1 MAFLIKEL
9 STRPARL
16 PDVTTITKG
25 RRMKTNT
32 IIAFGAGALLLIGA
46 TAGASVYVM
55 ENMDDEASTQSSSTN
70 VSTKETITYRETAPA
85 PQPACDDDNIV
96 GKVVGGAAGGILG
109 SQVGKGN
116 GKTAAT
122 IGGSV
127 GGTLLGEEYIP
138 TKNVTC
144 R

>member
-1 MAFLIKEL
+1 
-9 STRPARL
+9 
-16 PDVTTITKG
+16 
-25 RRMKTNT
+25 MKTNT
-32 IIAFGAGALLLIGA
+32 IVAIGAGALLLVAA
-46 TAGASVYVM
+46 TAGASVYLM
-55 ENMDDEASTQSSSTN
+55 ENNDPEEKANTSTTRVSTQ
-70 VSTKETITYRETAPA
+70 ETIHYNQPRQAQA

-96 GKVVGGAAGGILG
+96 GKVVGGAGGGLAG
-109 SQVGKGN
+109 SQIGSGS

-122 IGGSV
+122 IAGAV

>member
-1 MAFLIKEL
+1 
-9 STRPARL
+9 
-16 PDVTTITKG
+16 
-25 RRMKTNT
+25 MKTKS
-32 IIAFGAGALLLIGA
+32 IIALGAGALLLVGA

-55 ENMDDEASTQSSSTN
+55 EMDDNEPSDVNKARVSSN
-70 VSTKETITYRETAPA
+70 ETVNYTETR
-85 PQPACDDDNIV
+85 QVRQVNCDDDNIV
-96 GKVVGGAAGGILG
+96 GKVIGGAAGGLAG
-109 SQVGKGN
+109 SQIGDGN

-144 R
+144 K

>member
-1 MAFLIKEL
+1 MKP
-9 STRPARL
+9 STMLA
-16 PDVTTITKG
+16 I
-25 RRMKTNT
+25 
-32 IIAFGAGALLLIGA
+32 GAGVLLLVGT
-46 TAGASVYVM
+46 TAAASVYVM
-55 ENMDDEASTQSSSTN
+55 ENMGDKAEAKTEQTASAQTSD
-70 VSTKETITYRETAPA
+70 KEKIVFNEA
-85 PQPACDDDNIV
+85 PQPAPAACDDDNIV

-109 SQVGKGN
+109 SQVDSGN

-138 TKNVTC
+138 TRNVTC

>member
-1 MAFLIKEL
+1 
-9 STRPARL
+9 
-16 PDVTTITKG
+16 
-25 RRMKTNT
+25 MKTKS
-32 IIAFGAGALLLIGA
+32 IIALGAGTILLIGA

-55 ENMDDEASTQSSSTN
+55 ENMNDDAVSETVSKARVSSSN
-70 VSTKETITYRETAPA
+70 ETVNYTTTH
-85 PQPACDDDNIV
+85 QPTCDDDNIV
-96 GKVVGGAAGGILG
+96 GKVVGGAAGGVLG
-109 SQVGKGN
+109 SQIGDGS

>member
-1 MAFLIKEL
+1 MKKQALGLITVVAVL
-9 STRPARL
+9 TALTVS
-16 PDVTTITKG
+16 
-25 RRMKTNT
+25 
-32 IIAFGAGALLLIGA
+32 AGAYFMSQPKAPEDTVSKGSVKA
-46 TAGASVYVM
+46 T
-55 ENMDDEASTQSSSTN
+55 TQ
-70 VSTKETITYRETAPA
+70 VQ
-85 PQPACDDDNIV
+85 PQQQQVVRNCDDDNIV
-96 GKVVGGAAGGILG
+96 GKVIGGAAGGVVG
-109 SQVGKGN
+109 SKFGKGN